1 MQFTLRHVFL
11 IILIVGAILGTGLY
25 LQSKLEPRIVAS
37 VDHPNGTRLRVVQKF
52 EYSGDLFDTS
62 IYFDNGDEKWRWYY
76 FDHDDSYWGT
86 ADTDVQGNEIR
97 IESRQRSIVFD
108 TVTGQC
114 RISNQEVGDRTYD
127 RATQIVDLPP
137 GILESTAK
145 SQEIAR

>member
-1 MQFTLRHVFL
+1 MLKIVRIRSAMQFTLRHVFF
-11 IILIVGAILGTGLY
+11 IILIVGAIFCASLY

-52 EYSGDLFDTS
+52 EYSGDFFKTS

-86 ADTDVQGNEIR
+86 ADTDVEVNEIR
-97 IESRQRSIVFD
+97 IESKRRLILFD

-114 RISNQEVGDRTYD
+114 RLSNREVADRTYD
-127 RATQIVDLPP
+127 K
-137 GILESTAK
+137 ST
-145 SQEIAR
+145 